1 MSNQNDRD
9 QVIAGHSYDGIEEL
23 DNPLPKWWLYGFYLT
38 IVFAV
43 LYTGYYQFG
52 PGISLSEAYTRSVA
66 AIKASRADQQKGG
79 VDTAALLAAVADK
92 GQAAQGKAMFLEKC
106 AACHGENG
114 QGIIGPNLTDKF
126 WIHGGKPEQIF
137 TTIKTGVPDKGMPVW
152 GETLK
157 PDEMMRLVSFIAS
170 IKDSHPVGAKE
181 PQGQPEE

>member
-92 GQAAQGKAMFLEKC
+92 G
-106 AACHGENG
+106 
-114 QGIIGPNLTDKF
+114 
-126 WIHGGKPEQIF
+126 
-137 TTIKTGVPDKGMPVW
+137 
-152 GETLK
+152 
-157 PDEMMRLVSFIAS
+157 
-170 IKDSHPVGAKE
+170 
-181 PQGQPEE
+181 